1 MYEEKERK
9 LQGERA
15 MRETKKSIKE
25 IGEQGRLKEKAS
37 ENCDFKLEGI
47 QQLSLKTCSS
57 A

>member
-1 MYEEKERK
+1 
-9 LQGERA
+9 